1 MEDFRTV
8 LDAKPLEDCKTDLG
22 IETLLKMNF
31 MTKVSEPG
39 ENEAWVVE
47 MFPEA
52 VFVSCYRRRTDKF
65 FIVDSETYEKIR
77 GLHWTCSNGYIR
89 TTEKKPRYLQR
100 YCTGTTY
107 LRNAGKGGTGGGKC
121 GKGPILGGFA
131 AGWPRNRGGMSQLFW
146 EKRRRLRSALF
157 LRPERPQ

>member
-52 VFVSCYRRRTDKF
+52 IFVSCYRRRTDKF
-65 FIVDSETYEKIR
+65 FIVDSELTRKSEVFI
-77 GLHWTCSNGYIR
+77 GLVQTV
-89 TTEKKPRYLQR
+89 
-100 YCTGTTY
+100 
-107 LRNAGKGGTGGGKC
+107 
-121 GKGPILGGFA
+121 ILGQQ
-131 AGWPRNRGGMSQLFW
+131 RKSQDIYSVAFTRMWARIISSIMNPTCLFIAVI
-146 EKRRRLRSALF
+146 S
-157 LRPERPQ
+157 

>member
-22 IETLLKMNF
+22 IETLLKMKL

-100 YCTGTTY
+100 YIFPDVGDDYIIHHKFHLFVYCLNWLESMTRKEHPQKRTY
-107 LRNAGKGGTGGGKC
+107 TDAIYTLRCDNYVSFFRS
-121 GKGPILGGFA
+121 LG
-131 AGWPRNRGGMSQLFW
+131 L
-146 EKRRRLRSALF
+146 
-157 LRPERPQ
+157 